1 MTSSSAASHVQ
12 SSGVRSIQGLTVQI
26 KQMKTQMI
34 HYANLLDSPEWK
46 QQQADGGKAVS
57 GYLPAKQRDLYG
69 TTCVTVD
76 LLRERPDSAVHSLHK
91 QEAMTGDNTCM
102 CLDECS

>member
-57 GYLPAKQRDLYG
+57 G
-69 TTCVTVD
+69 
-76 LLRERPDSAVHSLHK
+76 
-91 QEAMTGDNTCM
+91 
-102 CLDECS
+102 